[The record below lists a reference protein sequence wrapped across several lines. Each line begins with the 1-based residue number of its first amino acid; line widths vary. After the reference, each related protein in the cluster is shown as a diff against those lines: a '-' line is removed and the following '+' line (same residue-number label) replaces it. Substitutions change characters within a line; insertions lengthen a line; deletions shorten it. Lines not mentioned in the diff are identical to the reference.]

1 MTQKDTMKQIQR
13 YRKKEG
19 RGGGRETEVEKGDR
33 WIQREKHRDKE
44 KQTDCERELRR
55 ERMTKIA
62 DMRQRYLEMQRN
74 RQRKR

>member
-1 MTQKDTMKQIQR
+1 MQKDTMKQRQR

-19 RGGGRETEVEKGDR
+19 GGGGRETEVEKGDR